1 MLGSFFTLLFTFVL
15 YIPRKVLSFGQFC
28 EAFTE
33 GFKAMVP
40 AILILTLAWT
50 LSGVC
55 REEYLNIGG
64 FVSSVV
70 KAESTIGMFMPAVFF
85 LIALGSAFATRYL
98 LGHVQH
104 PDPDRYCGIRRCTV
118 HHADHDRGSLPVR
131 CGLRRPHLADFGYDH
146 PRIRR
151 LRSATTLITFP
162 RRCLTR

>member
-55 REEYLNIGG
+55 RDEYLNIGG

-85 LIALGSAFATRYL
+85 LIALGLLATVPPGTFSILIRLLLRYSAM
-98 LGHVQH
+98 H
-104 PDPDRYCGIRRCTV
+104 
-118 HHADHDRGSLPVR
+118 
-131 CGLRRPHLADFGYDH
+131 RP
-146 PRIRR
+146 PCW
-151 LRSATTLITFP
+151 S
-162 RRCLTR
+162 